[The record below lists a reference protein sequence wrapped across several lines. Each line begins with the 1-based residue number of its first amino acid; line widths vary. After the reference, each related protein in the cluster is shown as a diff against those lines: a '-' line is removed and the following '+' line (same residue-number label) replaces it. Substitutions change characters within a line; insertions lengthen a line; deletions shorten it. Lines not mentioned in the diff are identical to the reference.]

1 MDQLTRAYPCLLGW
15 APPDFTKF
23 FYSANY
29 ARWHFEG
36 SGEAMKVVQL
46 GCGTCGLVC
55 AEHLAKNPKVSH
67 LTLADMNTDGAQA
80 LAERIKSDKVSVQK
94 VDGTKREELEKLLSG
109 QDIVIATMPWRLNK
123 LAMEVAT
130 KTKTH
135 YIDFGMPF
143 DSTGQEFDRFAEMC
157 RDAGISA
164 LIGMGVEP
172 GISDVFA
179 MRAAS
184 KLDRADE
191 AHVYDGDTAHIEGIE
206 IFSPWSPIDMLD
218 ETSVHAAVFRD
229 GKIEFVPPLSM
240 RQTYDFPEPVGRL
253 TVYKTNHDETYFM
266 PMEIKTLRN
275 ASFNIAIDDNFV
287 EAAEV
292 LQKTGMLSKEPIEV
306 RGVKI
311 RPLDVVA
318 ALMPTPANLA
328 SQVKGDACV
337 SVEVSGQKEGKR
349 TMVRIW
355 MMLSHEKTSELYG
368 TSATGYLVGTGGA
381 IATEML
387 IDGEVEKK
395 GFVIPEQLP
404 TDSFISRLG
413 PKGLKFNEEIIPL

>member
-1 MDQLTRAYPCLLGW
+1 
-15 APPDFTKF
+15 
-23 FYSANY
+23 
-29 ARWHFEG
+29 
-36 SGEAMKVVQL
+36 MKVVQL

-55 AEHLAKNPKVSH
+55 AEHLAKNPKVDH
-67 LTLADMNTDGAQA
+67 LTLADMKTDGAKA
-80 LAERIKSDKVSVQK
+80 LADRIKDDKVAVKK
-94 VDGTKREELEKLLSG
+94 VDGTKRGELEKLLSG
-109 QDIVIATMPWRLNK
+109 QDIVVATMPWRLNK

-130 KTKTH
+130 KTRTN
-135 YIDFGMPF
+135 YVDFGMPF
-143 DSTGQEFDRFAEMC
+143 DSTGPEFDKYAKMC
-157 RDAGISA
+157 EDAGISA

-179 MRAAS
+179 MHAAS
-184 KLDRADE
+184 KLDRPDE

-218 ETSVHAAVFRD
+218 ETSVPAAVFRD

-240 RQTYDFPEPVGRL
+240 KQTYDFPEPVGKL

-266 PMEIKTLRN
+266 PMEIKTLKN

-292 LQKTGMLSKEPIEV
+292 LRKTGMLSKEILEA
-306 RGVKI
+306 RGVKV

-328 SQVKGDACV
+328 SQVKGDACFA
-337 SVEVSGQKEGKR
+337 VEVSGLKDGKR
-349 TMVRIW
+349 TKVRIW

-368 TSATGYLVGTGGA
+368 TNATGYLVGTGGA

-387 IDGEVEKK
+387 IDGEVERK

-404 TDSFISRLG
+404 TDSFLRRLE
-413 PKGLKFNEEIIPL
+413 PKGLRFNEEIIPL